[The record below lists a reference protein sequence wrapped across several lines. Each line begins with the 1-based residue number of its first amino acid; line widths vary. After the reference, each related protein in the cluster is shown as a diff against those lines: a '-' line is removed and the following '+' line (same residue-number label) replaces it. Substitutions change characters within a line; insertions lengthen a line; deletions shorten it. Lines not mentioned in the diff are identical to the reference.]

1 MVQKVCW
8 GEFFP
13 SYRNIGIQT
22 GIGPLQNICNLI
34 CFDIVTLDGHDLTRD
49 HNRLICISYTI
60 HAVSS
65 ALFPLEAA
73 TLHGK
78 ASDDK

>member
-1 MVQKVCW
+1 MCVGVN
-8 GEFFP
+8 FLP

-34 CFDIVTLDGHDLTRD
+34 FFDIVTLDGHDLTRD

-65 ALFPLEAA
+65 VLFPLEAA